1 MALEINDKISVFVKD
16 QFPDFYKEDGVM
28 FIKFVEAYYEYL
40 EQEGKSLDYARN
52 LIEYRDIDETTQEFL
67 DEFKKTFL
75 ASLPGLIKSD
85 DRLTIKHIMD
95 FYRAKGTP
103 RAIQL
108 LFRILF
114 DEEANIDNPYED
126 VIKPSTSE
134 FRLPRYIEVYASDL
148 DKLIALQGLE
158 ILGATSSAKAFVES
172 ISTQILNGAKVHVL
186 QLSNLRGNFL
196 RGEIVTKSS
205 DGNQD
210 DMPVVTGSLSSVDI
224 TLGGQDFAVGD
235 TFNIEADV
243 GKGAQVRV
251 TAIDNA
257 TGLVE
262 YNLANG
268 GFGFST
274 FEGNTSQGAFTSI
287 DVNDQNIQ
295 VNNVINAAQSYSN
308 ASQIDNAEFIRF
320 ETVDQKVEKLTYL
333 SGSEFN
339 SDLAAV
345 LVANNYDPS
354 VNHPYVVGTN
364 SSNTVIANGYVL
376 SRTTDGANGT
386 IHIAPFLGS
395 FGNSLSIAA
404 NLAVNTHI
412 FDVNEEID
420 EESEVT
426 LNIINTSGSFSAGDV
441 VLGDESGANGI
452 VVTVNASVMTL
463 NGVFGQFTS
472 NDNVQDVTSGLAN
485 TANVT
490 LVSTTTSGAN
500 GTLGTFT
507 NSNAKQYTLNVTD
520 ITGAFTAG
528 KKIKGRRTNSIASI
542 TGAPTD
548 TGVGDIYLNANETSN
563 AVVDTYSNVSI
574 TAEVIGSNTQ
584 NVGFRNTKFSNGAT
598 GTFYQNTAAFI
609 IGRDSNTYANV
620 HTVGTGSGSTFKIGG
635 LENEETITIY
645 TDIIGENNTSNVS
658 YLDVVIDGQSSN
670 AAGGNSGVGFVDT
683 ITISTAGTNY
693 DIDDTVLFFT
703 GGPGGGAPTTN
714 ATGKVTAV
722 GAGNSIT
729 EVTVTAAGAGFYSQN
744 VEGTITSSSGADAVL
759 NANVDFGYGFPKD
772 RNGDF
777 TTVLDNVLTRF
788 SGNVGTITSLTDINP
803 GNNYNFDP
811 FVSVYTKGIAKM
823 GRRDIIVNLT
833 DMNETPTGVTNFILG
848 ETVNQ
853 TVSVPGQTLTVGS
866 VVVQNTSASSNTT
879 AGDASNYYTGS
890 SVTQKINSTANAVGD
905 VQSTT
910 TTVISIKNGRFK
922 FSNGTIVEN
931 NTPFDSGASN
941 TTIDIIS
948 ANTANNETSVTSELS
963 ANGTVTGS
971 AVAKGQ
977 VYKFT
982 NNGDGTGDVGIR
994 RLSFSVGFNN
1004 SNTIS
1009 GATSGAGGTVGEI
1022 YEDANTRPIGD
1033 NAVINADAKAANG
1046 IVTAVEVLD
1055 SGVGYEHNSNVTLTS
1070 TGNSNIVV
1078 SGTANVTTTGVDQG
1092 FWASQESFLNTKYIH
1107 DNDFYQSHSYVVETG
1122 LSLDKYRDI
1131 LLQTAHIAGTKLFGR
1146 VIKESSIESV
1156 ATVSNSSIG
1165 AI

>member
-40 EQEGKSLDYARN
+40 EQTGKSLDYARN
-52 LIEYRDIDETTQEFL
+52 LIEYRDIDETTSEFL

-75 ASLPGLIKSD
+75 SGLPGLIKSD

-95 FYRAKGTP
+95 FYRAKGSP

-114 DEEANIDNPYED
+114 DEEASVDNPGED

-148 DKLIALQGLE
+148 DKLIALEGLE

-172 ISTQILNGAKVHVL
+172 ISTQVLNGAKVHVL

-205 DGNQD
+205 DGIQD

-224 TLGGQDFAVGD
+224 TLGGQDFAIGD
-235 TFNIEADV
+235 TFNIEANV

-251 TAIDNA
+251 TAVDNA

-262 YNLANG
+262 YQLANG

-287 DVNDQNIQ
+287 DVNDQNLK

-308 ASQIDNAEFIRF
+308 ASKIDNASFFRF

-333 SGSEFN
+333 SGAQFN
-339 SDLAAV
+339 EDLAANI
-345 LVANNYDPS
+345 ANTDS
-354 VNHPYVVGTN
+354 DHPYVVGTD
-364 SSNTVIANGYVL
+364 SSNTVIANGFVL
-376 SRTTDGANGT
+376 SRSTDGANGT
-386 IHIAPFLGS
+386 IFIAPFTGS
-395 FGNSLSIAA
+395 FGNSLDISA
-404 NLAVNTHI
+404 NLVVNTHI
-412 FDVNEEID
+412 FEANEEID

-426 LNIINTSGSFSAGDV
+426 LNIQDTAGSFTVGDTV
-441 VLGDESGANGI
+441 QGDDSGANGI
-452 VVTVNASVMTL
+452 VVSVNSSVMTL
-463 NGVFGQFTS
+463 NGVFGQFVS
-472 NDNVQDVTSGLAN
+472 NDNVQDITSGVAN

-490 LVSTTTSGAN
+490 LVSITTSGAN
-500 GTLGTFT
+500 GTLGSFT
-507 NSNAKQYTLNVTD
+507 NSSLKEYVLNVTD
-520 ITGAFTAG
+520 ITGAFTAA
-528 KKIKGRRTNSIASI
+528 KKVKGRRSNAIATIDGTPS
-542 TGAPTD
+542 D
-548 TGVGDIYLNANETSN
+548 TGVSDLYLNAVETAN
-563 AVVDTYSNVSI
+563 AVVDTYSNASVR
-574 TAEVIGSNTQ
+574 AEVIGSNTE
-584 NVGFRNTKFSNGAT
+584 NIGFRNTKFSNGSS
-598 GTFYQNTAAFI
+598 GTFYQNTAAFLV
-609 IGRDSNTYANV
+609 GRESNTYANV
-620 HTVGTGSGSTFKIGG
+620 ITVGTGSGSTFKIGS
-635 LENEETITIY
+635 LENEEAITIY
-645 TDIIGENNTSNVS
+645 TDIIGENNQSNVS

-670 AAGGNSGVGFVDT
+670 SNGGNSGVGFVDT
-683 ITISTAGTNY
+683 ITITAGGSDY
-693 DIDDTVLFFT
+693 DLGDTVLFAT
-703 GGPGGGAPTTN
+703 GGAGGGAPTTN
-714 ATGKVTAV
+714 ATGNVTAV
-722 GAGNSIT
+722 GVGNAIT
-729 EVTVTAAGAGFYSQN
+729 EVTVTAAGAGFFTQN
-744 VEGTITSSSGADAVL
+744 VAGVITTSSGTSGVL

-772 RNGDF
+772 TNGDY

-788 SGNVGTITSLTDINP
+788 TGNVGTIATLTDINP

-823 GRRDIIVNLT
+823 NRRDLIVNLT
-833 DMNETPTGVTNFILG
+833 QMNNTAVGVTDFVLG

-853 TVSVPGQTLTVGS
+853 TVTIPGQTLTVGS

-879 AGDASNYYTGS
+879 SGDATNYYIGS

-905 VQSTT
+905 VSASNS
-910 TTVISIKNGRFK
+910 TVISIKNGRLK
-922 FSNGTIVEN
+922 YSNGTIIA
-931 NTPFDSGASN
+931 NTVPFDSGASN

-963 ANGTVTGS
+963 ANGTVSGS
-971 AVAKGQ
+971 SVAKGQ
-977 VYKFT
+977 VYRFT

-994 RLSFSVGFNN
+994 RLSFSIGFNE
-1004 SNTIS
+1004 SGTLS
-1009 GATSGAGGTVGEI
+1009 GATSGAGGTIGEI
-1022 YEDANTRPIGD
+1022 YQDSNTNPIGD
-1033 NAVINADAKAANG
+1033 NAEITADAKAANG
-1046 IVTAVEVLD
+1046 IVTAVEVID

-1070 TGNSNIVV
+1070 TGNSVIVV

-1107 DNDFYQSHSYVVETG
+1107 DNDFYQSHSYVIETG

-1165 AI
+1165 AL